1 MKKTVL
7 FWILAVVLTIASAVY
22 QRVTGPTY
30 PISGSVNL
38 AGEKIS
44 YKLERSQET
53 TGDYL
58 IEINT
63 GDESV
68 SGVLY
73 WRRFQSGDNFTAVQM
88 TPGKTLSAALPVQ
101 KRLQKLDYYI
111 ELTKDNSTVT
121 IPTDKMITIR
131 FKDPVPIW
139 ILIPHIFAMFFAMM
153 LSNRTGLEFFNKEP
167 KLEKLTLWTII
178 VLFIGGFPLGF
189 AMNGFAF
196 GDMWGGWPFGTDVTD
211 NKTQIAFI
219 FWLIALFMVKKNKYP
234 KLAVLLAALIMFAV
248 YMIPHSV

>member
-1 MKKTVL
+1 MKKNIL
-7 FWILAVVLTIASAVY
+7 FWILAVILTIASAVY

-30 PISGSVNL
+30 PISGSVEF

-44 YKLERSQET
+44 YKLQRSSET
-53 TGDYL
+53 TGDYI

-73 WRRFQSGDNFTAVQM
+73 WRRHNTEGEFTAVDMGQ
-88 TPGKTLSAALPVQ
+88 GKILRAALPVQ
-101 KRLQKLDYYI
+101 KKLEKLDYFI
-111 ELTKDNSTVT
+111 SLKKGDTSVVLPKEKLV
-121 IPTDKMITIR
+121 TIR
-131 FKDPVPIW
+131 FKDPVPIS

-153 LSNRTGLEFFNKEP
+153 LSNRTGLEFFNKDA

-196 GDMWGGWPFGTDVTD
+196 GDMWGGWPFGHDVTD

-219 FWLIALFMVKKNKYP
+219 FWLIAYFLVKKNKHA
-234 KLAVLLAALIMFAV
+234 KLAVLLAAIIMFAV